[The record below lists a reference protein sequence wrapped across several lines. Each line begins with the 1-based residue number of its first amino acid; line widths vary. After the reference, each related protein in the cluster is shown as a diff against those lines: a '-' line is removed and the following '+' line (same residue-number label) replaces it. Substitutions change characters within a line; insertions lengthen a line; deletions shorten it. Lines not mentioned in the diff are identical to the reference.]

1 MTKTASPSLPIA
13 VVLDLVKPSLTHRDC
28 SADGRNARPGNALRP
43 LAIRFSLTPTHNQIS
58 VIESKPFNIV
68 GVVYGATFTRA
79 VAMSNVQFVH
89 FPARIVEAKLVT
101 WEPADTHEIQ
111 AAIKALNEE
120 DQDKLAKSLETGR
133 GVAYG

>member
-1 MTKTASPSLPIA
+1 M
-13 VVLDLVKPSLTHRDC
+13 LDLVKPSLTHRDC

-43 LAIRFSLTPTHNQIS
+43 LAIRFSLTPTHSRIR
-58 VIESKPFNIV
+58 VIESKPFNVV
-68 GVVYGATFTRA
+68 GVESEVFTRA
-79 VAMSNVQFVH
+79 VAMSNVRFVH
-89 FPARIVEAKLVT
+89 FLARIVEAKLVT